1 MRRIL
6 GLTAAWLLL
15 AAPLWAALFVG
26 SEAAMVVAG
35 HDAVVRPTFD
45 HHVRLETG
53 PYLPDFRM
61 PSEGLIGVRITIG
74 KTEVRSTDEL
84 IQRYAVIASHSDV
97 EARAVR
103 REIKAL
109 AFDAALRAGV
119 LALVPVLAW
128 ELIGIRRR
136 RELRRPTRTGLGV
149 TAGFVVVAVLV
160 AWQPWR
166 PPLPRVDAGDWVDL
180 PAALPGVTV
189 PDDLRSVQVQSAVFT
204 QSTKGL
210 VADLFGYYERSKSF
224 YKALTAKVP
233 EAAMALHQPEDG
245 QTVAVLISDRHDN
258 IDMDQVVRAFAQE
271 AGAATIIDAGDDTSA
286 GQSWE
291 AFSLESLD
299 DVLGGLD
306 DRIAISGNHDH
317 GSFVSGYLSRHGWSH
332 LDHDATEK
340 FGVRFFGVD
349 DPRASG
355 LGAFIPVKGPS
366 FAEESATLAD
376 EVCALDAKGE
386 RVATVVVHEAKM
398 ARTALERGCT
408 DLVVGGHLH
417 VQLGP
422 DRVVGENGEVGYSYT
437 NGTTGGAAF
446 AVAAVGKLRREAEFT
461 FLTYADGRPVGLQ
474 PVRVSTHGQLQ
485 VDPYIPLDLDLG
497 ASAR

>member
-1 MRRIL
+1 VRRIL

-15 AAPLWAALFVG
+15 AAPIWAALFVR

-61 PSEGLIGVRITIG
+61 PSDSVVGVRITMG
-74 KTEVRSTDEL
+74 KTEPQSTNEL
-84 IQRYAVIASHSDV
+84 IQRYALIAGHTDV
-97 EARAVR
+97 EARAVT
-103 REIKAL
+103 REVKRLAL
-109 AFDAALRAGV
+109 DAALRAAV
-119 LALVPVLAW
+119 LALVPVLLW
-128 ELIGIRRR
+128 ELVGSRRR
-136 RELRRPTRTGLGV
+136 RELRRPTRNGIAV
-149 TAGFVVVAVLV
+149 TAGYVVLATVV

-166 PPLPRVDAGDWVDL
+166 PPLPRVDPGGFVSL
-180 PAALPGVTV
+180 SNALPGVTV
-189 PDDLRSVQVQSAVFT
+189 PEELRKVEVQDAVFT

-210 VADLFGYYERSKSF
+210 VADLFGYYDRSKAF
-224 YKALTAKVP
+224 YKALVEKVP
-233 EAAMALHQPEDG
+233 DAARGLHPPAQG
-245 QTVAVLISDRHDN
+245 QTVALLVSDRHDN
-258 IDMDQVVRAFAQE
+258 INMDAVARAFAD
-271 AGAATIIDAGDDTSA
+271 AASATAVLDAGDDTSA

-299 DVLGGLD
+299 DELAGIG
-306 DRIAISGNHDH
+306 DRVAVSGNHDH
-317 GSFVSGYLSRHGWSH
+317 GRFVSGYLSRHGWTH
-332 LDHDATEK
+332 LDHDVAQK

-355 LGAFIPVKGPS
+355 LGAFIAVKGPT
-366 FAEESATLAD
+366 FAEETATLAD
-376 EVCALDAKGE
+376 QVCALDAKGE
-386 RVATVVVHEAKM
+386 RVATVVVHDAKM

-408 DLVVGGHLH
+408 DLVVAGHVH

-422 DRVVGENGEVGYSYT
+422 ARVVGTNGRSGYTYT

-461 FLTYADGRPVGLQ
+461 FITYQDGRPVGIQ
-474 PVRVSTHGQLQ
+474 PVRVSTHGEFT
-485 VDPYIPLDLDLG
+485 VDPYIVLNLDET
-497 ASAR
+497 R